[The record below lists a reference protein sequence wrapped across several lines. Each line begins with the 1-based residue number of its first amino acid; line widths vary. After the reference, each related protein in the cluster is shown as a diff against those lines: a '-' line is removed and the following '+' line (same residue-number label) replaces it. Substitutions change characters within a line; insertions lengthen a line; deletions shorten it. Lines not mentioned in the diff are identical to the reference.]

1 MPIHPRVCVNPVSF
15 PAETPLAETLEVI
28 RRLGVRC
35 VGAHRTRLLEH
46 GWDEGLDLLERS
58 GLTVPYL
65 IHREWF
71 RLDRPEAWEEDTAQL
86 CEAIDAAARFGAGL
100 YGTTGP
106 GPAIGLTWE
115 QAADAFLAAVP
126 TAAAY
131 ARQRGVSLMLETAQ
145 PLFADYHF
153 LHTLRDTLDV
163 VEEAGLRLCLDV
175 HPTWLE
181 RDLEALVRRGAA
193 LCDLVQLSD
202 YAPGMRTM
210 DRGIP
215 GDGVMPLERI
225 VGWLLEEG
233 YAGVFDLE
241 LWGDAGRPDG
251 EAIHRGADHVGTLLE
266 RLGA

>member
-1 MPIHPRVCVNPVSF
+1 VQ
-15 PAETPLAETLEVI
+15 
-28 RRLGVRC
+28 C
-35 VGAHRTRLLEH
+35 VGAHRNKLLVH
-46 GWDEGLDLLERS
+46 GWDEGLDLLESS
-58 GLTVPYL
+58 GLTVSYF

-71 RLDRPEAWEEDTAQL
+71 RLDRPDAWEDDTAKL
-86 CEAIDAAARFGAGL
+86 CEVIDAAARFGAGL

-106 GPAIGLTWE
+106 GPALGLTWE

-126 TAAAY
+126 TAAAH
-131 ARQRGVSLMLETAQ
+131 ARAKGVSLMLETAQ

-163 VEEAGLRLCLDV
+163 VEEAGIRLCLDV
-175 HPTWLE
+175 HPTWFE
-181 RDLEALVRRGAA
+181 RDLEALVRRGTPI
-193 LCDLVQLSD
+193 CDLVQLSD

-225 VGWLLEEG
+225 IGWLVEEG
-233 YAGVFDLE
+233 YTGVFDLE
-241 LWGDAGRPDG
+241 LWGDSGMDD
-251 EAIHRGADHVGTLLE
+251 EAAVARGAAHVTGILE